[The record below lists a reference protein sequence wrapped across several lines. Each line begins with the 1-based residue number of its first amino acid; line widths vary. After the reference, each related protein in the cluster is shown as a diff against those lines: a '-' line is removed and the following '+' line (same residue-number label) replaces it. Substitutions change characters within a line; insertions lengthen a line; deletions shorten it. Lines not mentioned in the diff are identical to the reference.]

1 MKDELLLWY
10 DQTKRDL
17 PWRRTRDPYAIWLSE
32 IMLQQT
38 RTETVRGYWQR
49 FLERFP
55 TVQALAAANEED
67 TLKMWEGLGY
77 YSRARNLH
85 ACAKAVCALH
95 GGSFPQT
102 AAALK
107 ALPGIGDYTAG
118 AVASI
123 AFGERTPAVDGNV
136 ERVVARLCGIRENVG
151 IPSVRRA
158 LRAQA
163 EALVPADRPGDWN
176 QAMMELGARVCLPG
190 APKCEACPLRAFCD
204 AYTAGDAAALPV
216 KTKKAP
222 QKVERRAVGIA
233 ICRGRALVLRREEGL
248 LRGLWTFPCP
258 EGGAEALLAHLAENG
273 VNARTIREAGHVRH
287 VFTHRVWEME
297 LYLLAADGAS
307 CPPGWRWADA
317 SELAALPMPA
327 AMKKAR
333 ELALSS
339 EAPTFSENESGGDS
353 L

>member
-55 TVQALAAANEED
+55 TVQALAAADEED
-67 TLKMWEGLGY
+67 VLKMWEGLGY

-95 GGSFPQT
+95 GGLFPQT

-123 AFGERTPAVDGNV
+123 VFGERTSAVDGNV

-151 IPSVRRA
+151 VPSVRRA

-190 APKCEACPLRAFCD
+190 APKCEACPLCAFCD
-204 AYTAGDAAALPV
+204 AYAAGDAAALLV

-233 ICRGRALVLRREEGL
+233 LCRGRALVLRREEGL

-258 EGGAEALLAHLAENG
+258 KGGAEALLAHLAENG
-273 VNARTIREAGHVRH
+273 VNARIVRETGHVRH

-333 ELALSS
+333 ELALST
-339 EAPTFSENESGGDS
+339 ENPTFSENESGGDS